1 MRAAQLVATLFLCA
15 VVATPALAAKTKPI
29 HHAPGAP
36 TWARCYQISLDRGM
50 DHEYDEWRQF
60 LDDCV
65 AGKIPLDAPPVT
77 R

>member
-15 VVATPALAAKTKPI
+15 VVSSPALAAKAKPVN
-29 HHAPGAP
+29 HAAAP
-36 TWARCYQISLDRGM
+36 NWARCYQISLDRGM

-65 AGKIPLDAPPVT
+65 AGKIPLDAPPLT